1 MYNDRPKRRSIRN
14 NKGKIDVK
22 THKKETNKRHFFSQI
37 IQKNKGTNYSHW
49 REISETNLGNQ
60 SRKPISETNLGNQSR

>member
-37 IQKNKGTNYSHW
+37 IQKNKGTN
-49 REISETNLGNQ
+49 
-60 SRKPISETNLGNQSR
+60 K